1 MNNLRNQVGFADA
14 LNLGQQLSSCVGLIA
29 ETDVNGVVALV
40 WHGLGVLGGSPL
52 GPMMEVSTQPPAERT
67 DHEIRK
73 HPLPARRRLACQR
86 VWSFHERIG
95 SGRET
100 FRRPACREQHPNL
113 CLGNHAATRS
123 FSSGQ
128 INCQSSGRNSCLVTI
143 CLVHCSMATHTFSS
157 KVRLPYA
164 TLVRW
169 RAVVPTLSANAWRS
183 CGGISKRY
191 FLSSMAVLYTTWC
204 TALKLFGVF
213 RDVHYRHE

>member
-1 MNNLRNQVGFADA
+1 MPFTKECSVNNLRNQVGFADA

-113 CLGNHAATRS
+113 CLGNHAAA
-123 FSSGQ
+123 FSVPRRTPHAT
-128 INCQSSGRNSCLVTI
+128 SGRRSSQRTPVSASIRGQYSAGI
-143 CLVHCSMATHTFSS
+143 CLAPSRQNKTD
-157 KVRLPYA
+157 
-164 TLVRW
+164 
-169 RAVVPTLSANAWRS
+169 
-183 CGGISKRY
+183 CGGTLMPFARRCAFPAASIAISIG
-191 FLSSMAVLYTTWC
+191 FMPTILHM
-204 TALKLFGVF
+204 
-213 RDVHYRHE
+213 